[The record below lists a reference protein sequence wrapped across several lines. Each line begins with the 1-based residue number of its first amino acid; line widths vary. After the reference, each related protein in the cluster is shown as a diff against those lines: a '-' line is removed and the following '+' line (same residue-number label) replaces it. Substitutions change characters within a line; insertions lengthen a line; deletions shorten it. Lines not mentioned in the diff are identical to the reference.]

1 MPCSSWTFGGK
12 EHVPF
17 SSIFQFCS
25 SSDTLRHLIIKL
37 LVFTDNLAL
46 EKPAFQSSLYSDAK
60 DANHPRKA
68 VDGVKNTDRYHCANT
83 QFFLLNP
90 FWRVDLEQVLP
101 VSEVFILNSGD
112 CCGEHLNGTEIRVGR
127 YSK

>member
-1 MPCSSWTFGGK
+1 MPYSSWTFGGK

-90 FWRVDLEQVLP
+90 FWRVNLEQVLP

-112 CCGEHLNGTEIRVGR
+112 CCRDRLNGAEIRVGK

>member
-37 LVFTDNLAL
+37 LVFSDNLAL

-112 CCGEHLNGTEIRVGR
+112 CCGEHFNGTEIRVGR